1 MNAELLKN
9 KTGGLNQKD
18 INEAKADNKSY
29 EIGSDSIGSKDKEK
43 RYQEIS

>member
-18 INEAKADNKSY
+18 INESKADNKSY
-29 EIGSDSIGSKDKEK
+29 EIITALRVSNAS
-43 RYQEIS
+43 

>member
-18 INEAKADNKSY
+18 INEAKSGNKSY
-29 EIGSDSIGSKDKEK
+29 DIITALRVNNAS
-43 RYQEIS
+43 